1 MNGKHLLLFQTNQN
15 KCSRNETVWE
25 CEWAK
30 TLECWA
36 LSFWAS
42 DIQSPASWASHPSL
56 ASWPHTNLHKLQ
68 RPGRQFWE
76 LRQSARSACVQGRN
90 AKRGR
95 QMGKWYTLLYLFLHI
110 HTHAHTERTPRRT
123 QTQSRSNKLPHK
135 CGVVRHVIDFILFLY
150 PPDAQPA
157 ANFFPTCRCFI
168 YFFFVFWQGVAIH
181 GLTYF
186 YFSHFYLF
194 TFFFFF
200 LPPPFRSQVGVVV
213 GWGGGERVVEGS

>member
-1 MNGKHLLLFQTNQN
+1 MREVPVYRGEMRKGVA
-15 KCSRNETVWE
+15 KWE
-25 CEWAK
+25 ND
-30 TLECWA
+30 TLY
-36 LSFWAS
+36 FTYFYT
-42 DIQSPASWASHPSL
+42 
-56 ASWPHTNLHKLQ
+56 HT
-68 RPGRQFWE
+68 
-76 LRQSARSACVQGRN
+76 
-90 AKRGR
+90 
-95 QMGKWYTLLYLFLHI
+95 HI

-194 TFFFFF
+194 TFFFF

-213 GWGGGERVVEGS
+213 G